1 MEKYRENIQVS
12 GVEPVTQMLDRLTEI
27 AAKRLERECRELE
40 QASVEGEYREMGEE
54 GHN

>member
-27 AAKRLERECRELE
+27 AAKRLERSAVSWSNHR
-40 QASVEGEYREMGEE
+40 
-54 GHN
+54 